1 VLRTSLRSPQAG
13 AVEPG
18 RSTTE
23 NAESTEPMMDTDPFT
38 GRAIGG
44 AIEVHRVPGPGLLE
58 STYSA
63 LNGWQTAS
71 KRFKF

>member
-1 VLRTSLRSPQAG
+1 
-13 AVEPG
+13 
-18 RSTTE
+18 
-23 NAESTEPMMDTDPFT
+23 MMDTDPFT